1 MLEAEGK
8 AAMFELITQILLLV
22 GLYYLLR
29 GVGPKVYNPKF
40 FAWFGVAV
48 LIALIVM
55 AFVYPNNRT
64 VSILWAIIS
73 FPLRPLGLVL
83 VLLAFA
89 LAEGVKKVKGPQV
102 MAAFVVLLIFSLPV
116 TAYLLTAQTEQRSVL
131 EAIRRQEA
139 SNPRSV
145 QAIVV
150 LGDGALPLDPA
161 TRIRT
166 QMTRPGDGISITLQA
181 RLLYAAELYTNRSQ
195 RGNNP
200 LVIVSIGPQ
209 PLDSRG
215 RPLTNEGQAVTDLLT
230 RNGVPQNQIR
240 LDREGIDPRSS
251 AVAVRA
257 ILDPQ
262 GQNADCRIFAFCD
275 DGVRELPSSTT
286 VSARIPIVLVTPVI
300 MARRASSTFRRL
312 AFEVIPCPTDFYV
325 FQLQRGWELAALT
338 DLVPSAEA
346 LVITSRVVN
355 EYLTTVYYFLRGW
368 LADPLT
374 M

>member
-1 MLEAEGK
+1 
-8 AAMFELITQILLLV
+8 MFELITQILLLV

-29 GVGPKVYNPKF
+29 AFWPKIYNTQY

-48 LIALIVM
+48 LIALILM
-55 AFVYPNNRT
+55 AFIQPGNRT
-64 VSILWAIIS
+64 VGILWAILS

-83 VLLAFA
+83 VLLAYA
-89 LAEGVKKVKGPQV
+89 LAEGPGKIKANQV
-102 MAAFVVLLIFSLPV
+102 IAAFVILLIFSLPV
-116 TAYLLTAQTEQRSVL
+116 TAYLLTAQTEQRSVM

-139 SNPRSV
+139 SNPRAV

-150 LGDGALPLDPA
+150 LGDGAVPIDPA
-161 TRIRT
+161 ARIRT
-166 QMTRPGDGISITLQA
+166 QMTRSGDGISITLQA
-181 RLLYAAELYTNRSQ
+181 RLLYAAELYTTRTQ

-209 PLDSRG
+209 PVDARG
-215 RPLTNEGQAVTDLLT
+215 RPLTSEDQAVIALLT
-230 RNGVPQNQIR
+230 RNGVPQSQIK
-240 LDREGIDPRSS
+240 LDRIGVDPRTS
-251 AVAVRA
+251 AIEARR

-262 GQNADCRIFAFCD
+262 SQNIECRLFAVCD
-275 DGVRELPSSTT
+275 NGVRELPSSGSI
-286 VSARIPIVLVTPVI
+286 SARIPIVLVTPVI

-312 AFEVIPCPTDFYV
+312 YFEVIPCPTDFYV

-338 DLVPSAEA
+338 DLIPSAEA